1 VKKTYRL
8 FGLTIFAVETA
19 EPIQLSPIYPITEQE
34 INKLKDDINALKIQ
48 AGILQAKKD
57 I

>member
-1 VKKTYRL
+1 MKKTYRL